1 MADVLRVAVET
12 LRTLKSVLSPTYG
25 PNGIDVALRS
35 DSGSI
40 LVTNSGHCII
50 NSLSMAHPIGVLIC
64 EQVKR
69 HVGITGDGSKE
80 MIILLSVFL
89 ENISNST
96 YLSTKS
102 PKFTAIN
109 SAVASACALLNNS
122 MKEKILVNLE
132 RYSYE
137 HHLDDDHY
145 IKERTEKFN
154 ISCRHVL
161 KTTLNGKFSPSVVDL
176 LVEKSIELISHN
188 KKHQTDF
195 AKHVNNLIDNFHDIC
210 VNADGIDI
218 ANTRVISGFVI
229 KQYPIEKPS
238 NIVLGIQRRFVLI
251 NDIFDANNIQFGK
264 VSIELNR
271 INSHSFLKSRLSVFY
286 KVFDALDSKGVNLIL
301 CSCKIP
307 DYIQSFCKKKFS
319 VLQCMQDEDITRISN
334 YFRILPFESTEEILY
349 EDFSSRIG
357 LLSHADE
364 LVIGTERYSWICPD
378 NSFKDLDGAP
388 GQLILCSPHPAIGK
402 QYYSAVLRML
412 KVLKMCFYDE
422 YGTHKI
428 EHKSIFKYIPGAGF
442 PEAYIARCLQYEAKN
457 ANDESMEIICKSLS
471 SACLEILRLLNQNA
485 YHPQRRFIEIENEIL
500 NTTQEVSFGID
511 GNNGKVSSP
520 HQTDIIEPFSSK
532 ILLLSHVLQVA
543 QQILRIEQILPSR
556 NPSNIE
562 QKKSKEIESRY

>member
-12 LRTLKSVLSPTYG
+12 LRTLKSILSPTYG
-25 PNGIDVALRS
+25 PNGIDVALRC

-40 LVTNSGHCII
+40 LVTNSGYCII
-50 NSLSMAHPIGVLIC
+50 DSLSMAHPIGVLIC

-80 MIILLSVFL
+80 MIILLSVLL

-96 YLSTKS
+96 YLSTNFSKL
-102 PKFTAIN
+102 TAIN
-109 SAVASACALLNNS
+109 SAVASACAQLNNS
-122 MKEKILVNLE
+122 MKEKILGDLE
-132 RYSYE
+132 RHSFE
-137 HHLDDDHY
+137 HHLDDDLH
-145 IKERTEKFN
+145 IKERTEKFY

-195 AKHVNNLIDNFHDIC
+195 SKHVNNLIDNFQDIC
-210 VNADGIDI
+210 VTADGIDI

-229 KQYPIEKPS
+229 KQYPIEKPP
-238 NIVLGIQRRFVLI
+238 NIVLGVQRRFVLMK
-251 NDIFDANNIQFGK
+251 DIFDTNNIQFGK
-264 VSIELNR
+264 ISIEFNR
-271 INSHSFLKSRLSVFY
+271 INSDSFLKSRLSVFHRA
-286 KVFDALDSKGVNLIL
+286 FDALDSKGVNLIL

-319 VLQCMQDEDITRISN
+319 VLQCMQDEEITRISN
-334 YFRILPFESTEEILY
+334 YFRILPIGSTEEILY
-349 EDFSSRIG
+349 EDFSSKIG
-357 LLSHADE
+357 VLSHADE
-364 LVIGTERYSWICPD
+364 LVIGTERYSWLCPD
-378 NSFKDLDGAP
+378 NSYKDLDEVP
-388 GQLILCSPHPAIGK
+388 CQLILCSSHPAIGK

-422 YGTHKI
+422 YGTHQI

-442 PEAYIARCLQYEAKN
+442 SEAYIARCLQYEAKH
-457 ANDESMEIICKSLS
+457 ASDESMEIVCKSLS
-471 SACLEILRLLNQNA
+471 SACLEILRLLNKNA

-511 GNNGKVSSP
+511 GNNGKDSSP

-543 QQILRIEQILPSR
+543 QQILRIEQIVPSR
-556 NPSNIE
+556 NPINIKPKTSME
-562 QKKSKEIESRY
+562 